1 MKEGWIKIY
10 SNPELYQVKIA
21 EDILK
26 QNGIE
31 SHIIGHQDSA
41 IPAIGEA
48 RLYTISEKA
57 EAAVQVLR
65 QNNIINSEEEE

>member
-1 MKEGWIKIY
+1 MKQGWVKIY
-10 SNPELYQVKIA
+10 ANPELYQVKIV

-41 IPAIGEA
+41 IPSLGEA
-48 RLYTISEKA
+48 ELYTLPEKA
-57 EAAVQVLR
+57 AAAVEVLR
-65 QNNIINSEEEE
+65 EQGILNGEEEE